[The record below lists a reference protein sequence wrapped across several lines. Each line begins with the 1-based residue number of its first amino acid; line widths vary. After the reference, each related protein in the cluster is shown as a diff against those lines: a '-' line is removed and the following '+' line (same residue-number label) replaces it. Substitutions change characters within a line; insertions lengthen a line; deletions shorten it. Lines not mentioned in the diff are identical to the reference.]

1 MFNKVRSTILCCY
14 VIRLIFITV
23 LTVLF
28 PHGSYAL
35 ENPIP
40 DAAAGMRVEL
50 FELKSDAVDAMVPMS
65 VLLPPEF
72 DRETETQLPL
82 LIWLHGGGG
91 DRHQLVQLKRYI
103 DEFLDQNVIPPMVF
117 VSFSTSAFSG
127 YLGTWETFIEDELPV
142 AMASRYHTR
151 TDRDGVMI
159 GGISMGGYGALKS
172 AFRNPTRYLAVGA
185 MEPSIEPTLTELPNF
200 TRNTWTRGP
209 APALQPTDNPAR
221 QVHDNAAAIRNSNLN
236 IYLECG
242 DEDYLNL
249 HDGAEF
255 LHRVLWDNDIRHEY
269 HLVRWADHVGGSMT
283 GRLREMLAFFAQSL
297 AGGRVDPVALPI
309 NEGEQELLTQ
319 VGERAARGE
328 APPPEF
334 SEYLYGPRGPTLHA
348 HAWGSLKVLADK
360 DPAMKRNYAEL
371 PSTSLPVKDSD

>member
-1 MFNKVRSTILCCY
+1 MFNQ
-14 VIRLIFITV
+14 IRLTRPFLRAVSLIALAAV
-23 LTVLF
+23 LVSLPNTLIA
-28 PHGSYAL
+28 S
-35 ENPIP
+35 EMTT
-40 DAAAGMRVEL
+40 DKAAKGVQVEL
-50 FELKSDAVDAMVPMS
+50 FELRSDAVDAMVPMS

-72 DRETETQLPL
+72 DREAETQLPL

-103 DEFLDQNVIPPMVF
+103 DEFYEQRVIPPMVF

-127 YLGTWETFIEDELPV
+127 YIGSWETFIENELPV
-142 AMASRYHTR
+142 AMTSRYRTR
-151 TDRDGVMI
+151 TDRNGVMI

-172 AFRNPTRYLAVGA
+172 AFRNPSRYLAVGA

-200 TRNTWTRGP
+200 KRNTWTRGP

-221 QVHDNAAAIRNSNLN
+221 QVHDNAAAIRDSNLN

-269 HLVRWADHVGGSMT
+269 HLVRWADHVGVTMRS
-283 GRLREMLAFFAQSL
+283 RLNEMLAFFAQSL
-297 AGGRVDPVALPI
+297 RGGRADPISLPI
-309 NEGEQELLTQ
+309 NEEEEQLIALVAQKAASGES
-319 VGERAARGE
+319 
-328 APPPEF
+328 PPPEF
-334 SEYLYGPRGPTLHA
+334 SEYLSSTRGPTLHA
-348 HAWGSLKVLADK
+348 HAWATLKALANA
-360 DPAMKRNYAEL
+360 DPALKRNYAEL
-371 PSTSLPVKDSD
+371 PNTSLSDDSE